1 MRFWSASGLILLL
14 ILAIACTPSQPA
26 VGSAGALAPDEAG
39 SASLEEVGPTEP
51 TPTAP
56 TEIPLETKATQPR
69 AAAVVPPTQT
79 ATPPPPDMCSPL
91 ALHPLEELE
100 QIIGDPYNPPR
111 PGREER
117 HHGVDF
123 AYYHYQDRDSMLGEP
138 VQSIFPGVVAS
149 VLNDLFP
156 YGNMVMIETSLD
168 ALPAGLSS
176 RLAPLEPG
184 LDESL
189 YVLYAH
195 MNEAPQ
201 VSLGDSAE
209 ACQALGEVGLSGNTD
224 IPHLHVEMHLGP
236 AGSVFESMRYYD
248 TRATIEELETYELW
262 RTSGVYRHF
271 DPMLLLTP

>member
-1 MRFWSASGLILLL
+1 
-14 ILAIACTPSQPA
+14 
-26 VGSAGALAPDEAG
+26 
-39 SASLEEVGPTEP
+39 
-51 TPTAP
+51 
-56 TEIPLETKATQPR
+56 
-69 AAAVVPPTQT
+69 
-79 ATPPPPDMCSPL
+79 
-91 ALHPLEELE
+91 
-100 QIIGDPYNPPR
+100 
-111 PGREER
+111 
-117 HHGVDF
+117 
-123 AYYHYQDRDSMLGEP
+123 MLGEP
-138 VQSIFPGVVAS
+138 VQSVFPGVVAS

-184 LDESL
+184 LDELL

-201 VSLGDSAE
+201 VSLWDSAE

-224 IPHLHVEMHLGP
+224 IPHLHVEMRLGP

>member
-1 MRFWSASGLILLL
+1 MRFWSVSCSVLLL
-14 ILAIACTPSQPA
+14 ILAIACTAAQPPL
-26 VGSAGALAPDEAG
+26 GSAGALAPEEAV
-39 SASLEEVGPTEP
+39 SVSIEVVEPTESSP
-51 TPTAP
+51 PVA
-56 TEIPLETKATQPR
+56 TETPLEIKATQPR
-69 AAAVVPPTQT
+69 AAAVVPSTQT
-79 ATPPPPDMCSPL
+79 ATPPPPDLCSPL

-100 QIIGDPYNPPR
+100 QIVGDPYNPPR

-123 AYYHYQDRDSMLGEP
+123 AYYHYQERDSMQGEP
-138 VQSIFPGVVAS
+138 VQSVFPGVVAS
-149 VLNDLFP
+149 VLDDLFP
-156 YGNMVMIETSLD
+156 YGNMVMIETLLD
-168 ALPAGLSS
+168 ALPVGLSN

-184 LDESL
+184 PDESL

-195 MNEAPQ
+195 MKEAPQ
-201 VSLGDSAE
+201 VNLGDSVE

-224 IPHLHVEMHLGP
+224 IPHLHVEMRLGP